1 MTKIQTVIE
10 ENAKWREM
18 LGMNTIVDVNRAID
32 NGDATKLI
40 QVSEALQEQR
50 IVSIANNIA
59 ARPEVRTVLLAGPS
73 SSGKTTTS
81 KRLCKALIFCR
92 I

>member
-59 ARPEVRTVLLAGPS
+59 ARPEIA
-73 SSGKTTTS
+73 
-81 KRLCKALIFCR
+81 I
-92 I
+92 